1 MKPFVVYGT
10 GNGLKS
16 IPLSQLPPEAW
27 TTVLGGAGAVGG
39 DVLARFEDIPWLHRG
54 VVARC
59 NALAGL
65 PFAIHADD
73 EDGDELDADE
83 YPFECNF
90 RQLFYALYQ
99 DYILL
104 ARAYTFIDKNV
115 IGTVPTGKRPQT
127 SDGSGDYLRRFQPDT
142 ITPVYDD
149 MGRLTKYERRVN
161 HRTIPL
167 LPDAIAA
174 WYVPPTKTE
183 TGYGVS
189 DAMVALKA
197 AAVIHNLDAYLEN
210 HFESGAVNPTLIMF
224 EQGFS
229 QETDKSRFRDWL
241 RRRVLGVKNANTVEA
256 LEGKAT
262 TLTLGS
268 PLKDLAATELTTS
281 KREDIATALGVPQSV
296 LFSNASNY
304 ATALQDDLHFYDKT
318 INPDAAALAEVLN
331 KMVFYP
337 LGYALVFHP
346 ERMEMYQRL
355 EAEKSTS
362 LGVLVEK
369 KIMTRREAR
378 LATNLPAEPAEDD
391 PQYDEFTEK
400 KEPQPVPPQLLAANQ
415 DQSPADDDESEDDE
429 FTEDMKRWQAK
440 ALNRWNEGKLD
451 KALAFTSDVIPST
464 LKASIAGALEGC
476 KSKDDIRAVFA
487 DATHWQ
493 SYP

>member
-1 MKPFVVYGT
+1 MKPFVVYGSA
-10 GNGLKS
+10 NGLKS
-16 IPLSQLPPEAW
+16 IPLDSFSPGAW
-27 TTVLGGAGAVGG
+27 TTILGGGSVNSG

-59 NALAGL
+59 NALSGM
-65 PFAIHADD
+65 PFAIHDED
-73 EDGDELDADE
+73 EDGDELEKNE

-115 IGTVPTGKRPQT
+115 LGGVPTSKRPQT
-127 SDGSGDYLRRFQPDT
+127 SDGSKDYLRRFQPDT
-142 ITPVYDD
+142 IEPQYNELA
-149 MGRLTKYERRVN
+149 GLTGYKRTVGSK
-161 HRTIPL
+161 TIPL
-167 LPDAIAA
+167 PPEVIAA
-174 WYVPPTKTE
+174 WFVPPTKTE

-197 AAVIHNLDAYLEN
+197 ANVIHDLDQHLEN
-210 HFESGAVNPTLIMF
+210 YFENGAVNPTLIMLK
-224 EQGFS
+224 QGFT
-229 QETDKSRFRDWL
+229 QETDKQRFRDWL
-241 RRRVLGVKNANTVEA
+241 RRKVTGVKNANTVEP
-256 LEGKAT
+256 LEGEAT

-268 PLKDLAATELTTS
+268 PVKDLATTELTTTM
-281 KREDIATALGVPQSV
+281 REEIATALGVPQSV

-304 ATALQDDLHFYDKT
+304 ATAMQDDLHFYDKT
-318 INPDAAALAEVLN
+318 IKPDASNLAEVLN
-331 KMVFYP
+331 EMVFKP

-369 KIMTRREAR
+369 KIMTRMEAR
-378 LATNLPAEPAEDD
+378 LATNLPAEPATDD

-400 KEPQPVPPQLLAANQ
+400 HEPQPVPPALAEANQ
-415 DQSPADDDESEDDE
+415 QPPPDDVEDDE
-429 FTEDMKRWQAK
+429 YTEDMKRWQAK
-440 ALNRWNEGKLD
+440 ALNRWNENQFA
-451 KALAFTSDVIPST
+451 KALEFTSEAIPST

-487 DATHWQ
+487 DAIHWQ